1 MVAILLFAAVTVG
14 VLGVILARWSPPSQ
28 LMRSYRADPRP
39 PMPPDKLRALTVEL
53 LRAMGYTE
61 ERTLEG
67 EALLCTRRDALGE
80 TRLVALV
87 PSISDEGVVD
97 QPTILAA
104 LETVRAEGAA
114 RGLLITV
121 GELETA
127 GLAAL
132 DPILELIDGPRFRRL
147 VARHLPTRLDELD
160 RYRSFNDLL
169 AGPLAPR
176 PTPA

>member
-1 MVAILLFAAVTVG
+1 MVAIILFAAMTIT
-14 VLGVILARWSPPSQ
+14 VLGVILARYSPPPHP
-28 LMRSYRADPRP
+28 LRAKYADPRP
-39 PMPPDKLRALTVEL
+39 PMPPGKLRALTSEL

-61 ERTLEG
+61 ERELEG
-67 EALLCTRRDALGE
+67 NALLATQRDALGE
-80 TRLVALV
+80 TRLVAVV
-87 PSISDEGVVD
+87 PEASDAAVVD
-97 QPTILAA
+97 QQTILAA
-104 LETVRAEGAA
+104 AEIVRAEGAA

-127 GLAAL
+127 GLGSL

-147 VARHLPTRLDELD
+147 VARHLPARLDELD
-160 RYRSFNDLL
+160 RYRSFNGLL